1 MSSVLKTGINKRKII
16 NDPVHGIISIPGDF
30 IYDLIEHPFFQ
41 RLRNI
46 RQLGLTEY
54 VYPGASH
61 SRFIH
66 SLGALHLMI
75 MAVDT
80 LKQKGIPISA
90 EEEEA
95 AMVAIL
101 LHDTGHSPFSHALE
115 YHLVEGVSHDKIS
128 ALVMKILDD
137 EYHGRIGMA
146 IEMFTGEYNR
156 NFFHDLISSQIDMD
170 RLDYLVRDSFYSGVV
185 EGSVGSDRIIRMLN
199 VHQDKLVV
207 EEKGIYSIEKFL
219 IARRL
224 MYWQVYMHKTVVSA
238 EKLLLNVIRRVKEMV
253 SEGIEIT
260 STPAVDFFIRNDH
273 ASLNL
278 DSLNEESFRLA
289 QTLLKLDDNEMIA
302 SIRLWSEHS
311 DPVLSDL
318 SKRLV
323 SRSLFAIELGNE
335 PFDES
340 KVDGFTS
347 MVVNKLKIDRDMTGY
362 YVFTG
367 QVSNMTYAP
376 SEPRVQIMSRSGKL
390 NEITEVSDMLDHKAL
405 SKEITKYFLCYPK
418 ELRNNTE

>member
-1 MSSVLKTGINKRKII
+1 MKPGINKRKII

-46 RQLGLTEY
+46 RQLGMTEY

-75 MAVDT
+75 MAIGT

-95 AMVAIL
+95 AIVAIL

-115 YHLVEGVSHDKIS
+115 YHLIEGVSHEKIS
-128 ALVMKILDD
+128 ALVMKILDG
-137 EYHGRIGMA
+137 EFNGRIGMA
-146 IEMFTGEYNR
+146 IEMFTGKYER

-170 RLDYLVRDSFYSGVV
+170 RLDYLVRDSFYTGVV

-207 EEKGIYSIEKFL
+207 EEKGIYSNEKFL
-219 IARRL
+219 ISRRF

-238 EKLLLNVIRRVKEMV
+238 EKLLLNIIRRVKELV
-253 SEGIEIT
+253 SEGIEID
-260 STPAVDFFIRNDH
+260 SAPAVGFFIRNDH
-273 ASLNL
+273 ASLNIE
-278 DSLNEESFRLA
+278 SLNEGSFRLA
-289 QTLLKLDDNEMIA
+289 GQLLKLDDNEMIA
-302 SIRLWSEHS
+302 SIRSWAEHS

-318 SKRLV
+318 SKRLI
-323 SRSLFAIELGNE
+323 SRCLFAIELGNE
-335 PFDES
+335 PFDEG
-340 KVDGFTS
+340 KVEGFTALA
-347 MVVNKLKIDRDMTGY
+347 VKKLKIDRNQAGY
-362 YVFTG
+362 YVYTG
-367 QVSNMTYAP
+367 KVSNMTYAP
-376 SEPRVQIMSRSGKL
+376 SAPRVQILSRSGKL
-390 NEITEVSDMLDHKAL
+390 SEITEVSDMLDHKAL